1 MKENLLRD
9 FIVTFFFFSETMS
22 INQAAIKMVRDPIKI
37 NSSKNR
43 IVCCRVIKEI
53 MQIQP

>member
-1 MKENLLRD
+1 MKEYESLLRD
-9 FIVTFFFFSETMS
+9 IVTFFFFFSETMS

-43 IVCCRVIKEI
+43 IVCAV
-53 MQIQP
+53 

>member
-1 MKENLLRD
+1 MKEYESLLRD
-9 FIVTFFFFSETMS
+9 IVTFFFFSETMS

-43 IVCCRVIKEI
+43 IVCAV
-53 MQIQP
+53 